1 MAQTFLTNLDLNK
14 NELQNAVVQN
24 LGTAPGAPAAGQLYF
39 DTSGVT
45 PLNHLKVYNGTGWDD
60 LTEGDISGITAG
72 TGLTGGGT
80 SGTVTIN
87 IADTGVTGASYG
99 SSTAIPVLTINDQGQ
114 ITAASTASITTTLSI
129 AGDGATSDS
138 VALATDTLTFAGDT
152 GITATVAS
160 DTVTIDLD
168 DTAVTLGSYGTTAAK
183 TVSFTVD
190 QQGRLTAASEQD
202 ISIVSTQ
209 VSDLSSNTVSSLT
222 GTTNEVEVSAS
233 TGAVTVG
240 LPNDVTIGN
249 DLTVTNDLLVSG
261 NLTVSGTTTTI
272 DTATLSVEDPLI
284 ILGSGNDT
292 TDAVDIGFYGL
303 YDTSGS
309 QDLYAGLFRDADDS
323 GKFKLF
329 VDSQTAPTTTVDTS
343 ATGYTIGTLVANIT
357 GGTVSGLTSAI
368 AIADGGTNATSES
381 GARTNLGVYTTSGTP
396 TTSTSTLARIAAQG
410 CAASSGSTSTTT
422 VTHNFGTKD
431 VIVQVF
437 EASSGATV
445 VGDVVRTH
453 NDYVTVTLNGGSI
466 ALNEYRIVVTAA

>member
-1 MAQTFLTNLDLNK
+1 MAQKYLTNLDLNQ

-24 LGTAPGAPAAGQLYF
+24 LASAPGSPVAGQLYF
-39 DTSGVT
+39 DTNGS
-45 PLNHLKVYNGTGWDD
+45 LNHIKVYNGTGWDD
-60 LTEGDISGITAG
+60 LTEGDISGVTAG
-72 TGLTGGGT
+72 TGLAGGGT
-80 SGTVTIN
+80 SGTVTLN
-87 IADTGVTGASYG
+87 IDTTGVTAASYG
-99 SSTAIPVLTINDQGQ
+99 SSTAIPVLTINAQGQ

-168 DTAVTLGSYGTTAAK
+168 DTAVTTGSYGAAD
-183 TVSFTVD
+183 TVSTFTVD
-190 QQGRLTAASEQD
+190 QQGRLTAAGQTS
-202 ISIVSTQ
+202 ISILSSQ

-222 GTTNEVEVSAS
+222 GTANEVEVSAS

-240 LPNDVTIGN
+240 LPNDVIIGN
-249 DLTVTNDLLVSG
+249 DLTVTNDLTVSG
-261 NLTVSGTTTTI
+261 NLTVTGTSTTV
-272 DTATLSVEDPLI
+272 DTATLTVEDPLI
-284 ILGSGNDT
+284 ILGSNNDT

-329 VDSQTAPTTTVDTS
+329 VDSQTAPTTTVDTA
-343 ATGYTIGTLVANIT
+343 ATGYTIGTLVANVE
-357 GGTVSGLTSAI
+357 GGTVSGLTSDI
-368 AIADGGTNATSES
+368 AVVDGGTGASTETN
-381 GARTNLGVYTTSGTP
+381 ARTNLGVSTGTP
-396 TTSTSTLARIAAQG
+396 TTSTSTLARIAAQD

-437 EASSGATV
+437 DASTGSTV
-445 VGDVVRTH
+445 VGDVARSTT
-453 NDYVTVTLNGGSI
+453 NAVTVTLNGSSI
-466 ALNEYRIVVTAA
+466 TAGDYRIVVTSA

>member
-1 MAQTFLTNLDLNK
+1 MAQKYLTNLDLNQ

-24 LGTAPGAPAAGQLYF
+24 LASAPGSPVAGQLYF
-39 DTSGVT
+39 DTNGS
-45 PLNHLKVYNGTGWDD
+45 LNHIKVYNGTGWDD
-60 LTEGDISGITAG
+60 LTEGDISGVTAG
-72 TGLTGGGT
+72 TGLAGGGT
-80 SGTVTIN
+80 TGNVTLN
-87 IADTGVTGASYG
+87 IDTTGVTAASYG
-99 SSTAIPVLTINDQGQ
+99 SSTAIPVLTINAQGQ

-168 DTAVTLGSYGTTAAK
+168 DTAVTSGSYGAAD
-183 TVSFTVD
+183 TVSTFTVD
-190 QQGRLTAASEQD
+190 QQGRLTAAGQT
-202 ISIVSTQ
+202 SINILSSQ

-222 GTTNEVEVSAS
+222 GTANEVEVDAS

-240 LPNDVTIGN
+240 LPDDVIIGN
-249 DLTVTNDLLVSG
+249 DLTVTNDLTVSG
-261 NLTVSGTTTTI
+261 NLTVTGTSTTV
-272 DTATLSVEDPLI
+272 DTATLTVEDPLI
-284 ILGSGNDT
+284 ILGSNNDA

-329 VDSQTAPTTTVDTS
+329 VDSQTAPTTTVDTA
-343 ATGYTIGTLVANIT
+343 ATGYTIGTLVANVE
-357 GGTVSGLTSAI
+357 GGTVSGLTSDI
-368 AIADGGTNATSES
+368 AVADGGTGASTETN
-381 GARTNLGVYTTSGTP
+381 ARTNLGVSTGSP
-396 TTSTSTLARIAAQG
+396 TTSTSVLARIAAQD
-410 CAASSGSTSTTT
+410 CVASVGSTSTTT

-437 EASSGATV
+437 DTSTGSTV
-445 VGDVVRTH
+445 IGDVARGTI
-453 NDYVTVTLNGGSI
+453 NAVTVTLNGASI
-466 ALNEYRIVVTAA
+466 ASGDYRIVVTSA

>member
-1 MAQTFLTNLDLNK
+1 MAQKYLTNLDLNQ

-24 LGTAPGAPAAGQLYF
+24 LASAPGAPIAGQLYF
-39 DTSGVT
+39 DTNGS
-45 PLNHLKVYNGTGWDD
+45 LNHIKVYNGTSWDD
-60 LTEGDISGITAG
+60 LTEGDISGVTAG
-72 TGLTGGGT
+72 TGLAGGGT
-80 SGTVTIN
+80 SGTVTLN
-87 IADTGVTGASYG
+87 IDTTGVTAASYG
-99 SSTAIPVLTINDQGQ
+99 SSTAIPVLTINAQGQ

-168 DTAVTLGSYGTTAAK
+168 DTAVTVGSYGAAD
-183 TVSFTVD
+183 TVSTFTVD
-190 QQGRLTAASEQD
+190 QQGRLTAAGQTS
-202 ISIVSTQ
+202 ISILSSQ

-222 GTTNEVEVSAS
+222 GTANEVEVSAS

-240 LPNDVTIGN
+240 LPNDVIIGN
-249 DLTVTNDLLVSG
+249 DLTVTNDLTVSG
-261 NLTVSGTTTTI
+261 NLTVTGTSTTV
-272 DTATLSVEDPLI
+272 DTATLTVEDPLI
-284 ILGSGNDT
+284 ILGSNNDT

-329 VDSQTAPTTTVDTS
+329 VDSQTAPTTTVDTA
-343 ATGYTIGTLVANIT
+343 ATGYTIGTLVANVE
-357 GGTVSGLTSAI
+357 GGTVSGLTSDI
-368 AIADGGTNATSES
+368 AVVDGGTGASTETN
-381 GARTNLGVYTTSGTP
+381 ARTNLGVSTGTP
-396 TTSTSTLARIAAQG
+396 TTSTSTLARIAAQD

-437 EASSGATV
+437 DTSTGATV
-445 VGDVVRTH
+445 VGDVARGTT
-453 NDYVTVTLNGGSI
+453 NAVTVTLNGSSI
-466 ALNEYRIVVTAA
+466 TSGDYRIVVTSA

>member
-24 LGTAPGAPAAGQLYF
+24 LASAPGSPVAGQLYF
-39 DTSGVT
+39 DTNGS
-45 PLNHLKVYNGTGWDD
+45 LNHIKVYNGTGWDD
-60 LTEGDISGITAG
+60 LTEGDISGVTAG
-72 TGLTGGGT
+72 TGLSGGGT

-222 GTTNEVEVSAS
+222 GTTNEVEVNAS

-240 LPNDVTIGN
+240 LPNDVTISN
-249 DLTVTNDLLVSG
+249 DLTVTNDLTVSG

-284 ILGSGNDT
+284 VLGSGNDT

-357 GGTVSGLTSAI
+357 GGAVSGLTSDI
-368 AIADGGTNATSES
+368 AVTDGGTGASSES
-381 GARTNLGVYTTSGTP
+381 AARTNLGISTGTP

-422 VTHNFGTKD
+422 VTHNFGTTD

-445 VGDVVRTH
+445 VGDVVRGSA
-453 NDYVTVTLNGGSI
+453 NAVTVTLNGGSI
-466 ALNEYRIVVTAA
+466 ALNDYRIVVTAA

>member
-1 MAQTFLTNLDLNK
+1 MAQKYLTNLDLNQ

-24 LGTAPGAPAAGQLYF
+24 LASAPGSPVAGQLYF
-39 DTSGVT
+39 DTNGS
-45 PLNHLKVYNGTGWDD
+45 LNHIKVYNGTGWDD
-60 LTEGDISGITAG
+60 LTEGDISGVTAG
-72 TGLTGGGT
+72 TGLAGGGT
-80 SGTVTIN
+80 SGTVTLN
-87 IADTGVTGASYG
+87 IDTTGVTAASYG
-99 SSTAIPVLTINDQGQ
+99 SSTAIPVLTINAQGQ

-168 DTAVTLGSYGTTAAK
+168 DTSVTTGSYGAAD
-183 TVSFTVD
+183 TVSTFTVD
-190 QQGRLTAASEQD
+190 QQGRLTAAGQTS
-202 ISIVSTQ
+202 ISILSSQ

-222 GTTNEVEVSAS
+222 GTANEVEVSAS

-240 LPNDVTIGN
+240 LPNDVIIGN
-249 DLTVTNDLLVSG
+249 DLTVTNDLTVSG
-261 NLTVSGTTTTI
+261 NLTVTGTSTTV
-272 DTATLSVEDPLI
+272 DTATLTVEDPLI
-284 ILGSGNDT
+284 ILGSNNDT

-329 VDSQTAPTTTVDTS
+329 VDSQTAPTTTVDTA
-343 ATGYTIGTLVANIT
+343 ATGYTIGTLVANVE
-357 GGTVSGLTSAI
+357 GGTVSGLTSDI
-368 AIADGGTNATSES
+368 AVSDGGTGASTETN
-381 GARTNLGVYTTSGTP
+381 ARTNLGVSTGTP
-396 TTSTSTLARIAAQG
+396 TTSTSTLARIAAQD
-410 CAASSGSTSTTT
+410 CAASVGSTSTTT

-437 EASSGATV
+437 DASTGSTV
-445 VGDVVRTH
+445 VGDVARSTT
-453 NDYVTVTLNGGSI
+453 NAVTVTLNGSSI
-466 ALNEYRIVVTAA
+466 TAGDYRIVVTSA

>member
-1 MAQTFLTNLDLNK
+1 MAQTYLTNLDLNK

-24 LGTAPGAPAAGQLYF
+24 LASAPGSPVAGQLYF
-39 DTSGVT
+39 DTNGS
-45 PLNHLKVYNGTGWDD
+45 LNHIKVYNGTGWDD
-60 LTEGDISGITAG
+60 LTEGDISGVTAG

-80 SGTVTIN
+80 SGTVTLN
-87 IADTGVTGASYG
+87 IDTTGVTAASYG
-99 SSTAIPVLTINDQGQ
+99 SSTAIPVLTINAQGQ

-168 DTAVTLGSYGTTAAK
+168 DTAVTVGSYGAAD
-183 TVSFTVD
+183 TVSTFTVD
-190 QQGRLTAASEQD
+190 QQGRLTAAGQTS
-202 ISIVSTQ
+202 ISILSSQ

-222 GTTNEVEVSAS
+222 GTANEVEVSAS

-240 LPNDVTIGN
+240 LPNDVIIGN
-249 DLTVTNDLLVSG
+249 DLTVTNDLTVSG
-261 NLTVSGTTTTI
+261 NLTVTGTSTTV
-272 DTATLSVEDPLI
+272 DTATLTVEDPLI
-284 ILGSGNDT
+284 ILGSNNDT

-329 VDSQTAPTTTVDTS
+329 VDSQTAPTTTVDTA
-343 ATGYTIGTLVANIT
+343 ATGYTIGTLVANVE
-357 GGTVSGLTSAI
+357 GGTVSGLTSDI
-368 AIADGGTNATSES
+368 AVSDGGTGASTETS
-381 GARTNLGVYTTSGTP
+381 ARTNLGVSTGTP
-396 TTSTSTLARIAAQG
+396 TTSTSTLARIAAQD
-410 CAASSGSTSTTT
+410 CAASAGSNSTTT

-437 EASSGATV
+437 DASTGSTV
-445 VGDVVRTH
+445 VGDVARSTT
-453 NDYVTVTLNGGSI
+453 NAVTVTLNGSSI
-466 ALNEYRIVVTAA
+466 TSGDYRIVVTSA

>member
-1 MAQTFLTNLDLNK
+1 MAQKYLTNLDLNQ

-24 LGTAPGAPAAGQLYF
+24 LASAPGAPIAGQLYF
-39 DTSGVT
+39 DTNGS
-45 PLNHLKVYNGTGWDD
+45 LNHIKVYNGTSWDD
-60 LTEGDISGITAG
+60 LTEGDISGVTAG
-72 TGLTGGGT
+72 TGLAGGGT
-80 SGTVTIN
+80 SGTVTLN
-87 IADTGVTGASYG
+87 IDTTGVTAASYG
-99 SSTAIPVLTINDQGQ
+99 SSTAIPVLTINAQGQ

-168 DTAVTLGSYGTTAAK
+168 DTAVTVGSYGAAD
-183 TVSFTVD
+183 TVSTFTVD
-190 QQGRLTAASEQD
+190 QQGRLTAAGQTS
-202 ISIVSTQ
+202 ISILSSQ

-222 GTTNEVEVSAS
+222 GTANEVEVSAS

-240 LPNDVTIGN
+240 LPNDVIIGN
-249 DLTVTNDLLVSG
+249 DLTVTNDLTVSG
-261 NLTVSGTTTTI
+261 NLTVTGTSTTV
-272 DTATLSVEDPLI
+272 DTATLTVEDPLI
-284 ILGSGNDT
+284 ILGSNNDT

-329 VDSQTAPTTTVDTS
+329 VDSQTAPTTTVDTA
-343 ATGYTIGTLVANIT
+343 ATGYTIGTLVANVE
-357 GGTVSGLTSAI
+357 GGTVSGLTSDI
-368 AIADGGTNATSES
+368 AVVDGGTGASTETN
-381 GARTNLGVYTTSGTP
+381 ARTNLGVSTGTP
-396 TTSTSTLARIAAQG
+396 TTSTSTLARIAAQD

-437 EASSGATV
+437 DTSTGATV
-445 VGDVVRTH
+445 VGDVARGTT
-453 NDYVTVTLNGGSI
+453 NAVTVTLNGSSI
-466 ALNEYRIVVTAA
+466 TAGDYRIVVTSA

>member
-1 MAQTFLTNLDLNK
+1 MAQTFLTNIDLNK

-24 LGTAPGAPAAGQLYF
+24 LASAPGSPVAGQLYF
-39 DTSGVT
+39 DTNGS
-45 PLNHLKVYNGTGWDD
+45 LNHIKVYNGTGWDD
-60 LTEGDISGITAG
+60 LTEGDISGVTAG
-72 TGLTGGGT
+72 TGLSGGGT

-87 IADTGVTGASYG
+87 IADTGVSATSYG
-99 SSTAIPVLTINDQGQ
+99 STTAIPVITVNAQGQ
-114 ITAASTASITTTLSI
+114 ITSATTAAITTTLSI
-129 AGDGATSDS
+129 AGDNTTSDS

-168 DTAVTLGSYGTTAAK
+168 DTAVSTGSYGAAD
-183 TVSFTVD
+183 TVSTFTVD
-190 QQGRLTAASEQD
+190 QQGRLTAAGTATID
-202 ISIVSTQ
+202 ITSSQ
-209 VSDLSSNTVSSLT
+209 VNDLSSNTVSSLT
-222 GTTNEVEVSAS
+222 GTANEVEVSAS

-240 LPNDVTIGN
+240 LPSDVTIGN

-284 ILGSGNDT
+284 VLGSGNDT

-329 VDSQTAPTTTVDTS
+329 VDSQSAPTTTVDTS

-357 GGTVSGLTSAI
+357 GGTVSGLTSDI
-368 AIADGGTNATSES
+368 AVTDGGTGASSES
-381 GARTNLGVYTTSGTP
+381 AARTNLGVSTGSP
-396 TTSTSTLARIAAQG
+396 TTSTSTLARIAAQD
-410 CAASSGSTSTTT
+410 CAASSGSTSATT

-437 EASSGATV
+437 DTSTGATV
-445 VGDVVRTH
+445 IGDVTRGST
-453 NDYVTVTLNGGSI
+453 NAVTVTLNGGSI
-466 ALNEYRIVVTAA
+466 SSGDYRIVVTSA

>member
-1 MAQTFLTNLDLNK
+1 MAQTFLTNVDLNK

-24 LGTAPGAPAAGQLYF
+24 LASAPGAPVAGQLYF
-39 DTSGVT
+39 DTNGN
-45 PLNHLKVYNGTGWDD
+45 LNHIKVYNGTGWDD
-60 LTEGDISGITAG
+60 LTEGDISGVTAG
-72 TGLTGGGT
+72 TGLSGGGT

-87 IADTGVTGASYG
+87 IADTGVSATSYG
-99 SSTAIPVLTINDQGQ
+99 STTAIPVITVNAQGQ
-114 ITAASTASITTTLSI
+114 ITSATTAAITTTLAI
-129 AGDGATSDS
+129 AGDNSTSDS
-138 VALATDTLTFAGDT
+138 VALATDTLTFLGDT
-152 GITATVAS
+152 GITATVAT

-168 DTAVTLGSYGTTAAK
+168 DTAVTLGSYGSTAAK

-202 ISIVSTQ
+202 ISIVSSQ
-209 VSDLSSNTVSSLT
+209 VSDLSSNSVSSLT
-222 GTTNEVEVSAS
+222 GTANEVEVSAS

-284 ILGSGNDT
+284 VLGSGNDT

-329 VDSQTAPTTTVDTS
+329 VDSQSAPTTTVDTS

-357 GGTVSGLTSAI
+357 GGTVSGLTSDLAV
-368 AIADGGTNATSES
+368 ADGGTGASSES
-381 GARTNLGVYTTSGTP
+381 GARTNLGVSTGSP
-396 TTSTSTLARIAAQG
+396 TTSTSTLARIAAQD
-410 CAASSGSTSTTT
+410 CAASSGATSTTT

-437 EASSGATV
+437 DTATGATV
-445 VGDVVRTH
+445 IGDVTRGTT
-453 NDYVTVTLNGGSI
+453 NAVTVTLNGGSI
-466 ALNEYRIVVTAA
+466 TAGDYRIVVTAA

>member
-1 MAQTFLTNLDLNK
+1 MAQKYLTNLDLNQ

-24 LGTAPGAPAAGQLYF
+24 LASAPGFPVAGQLYF
-39 DTSGVT
+39 DTNGS
-45 PLNHLKVYNGTGWDD
+45 LNHIKVYNGTGWDD
-60 LTEGDISGITAG
+60 LTEGDISGVTAG

-80 SGTVTIN
+80 SGTVTLN
-87 IADTGVTGASYG
+87 IDTTGVTAASYG
-99 SSTAIPVLTINDQGQ
+99 SSTAIPVLTINAQGQ

-168 DTAVTLGSYGTTAAK
+168 DTSVTTGSYGAAD
-183 TVSFTVD
+183 TVSTFTVD
-190 QQGRLTAASEQD
+190 QQGRLTAAGQTS
-202 ISIVSTQ
+202 ISILSSQ

-222 GTTNEVEVSAS
+222 GTANEVEVNAS

-240 LPNDVTIGN
+240 LPSDVIIGN
-249 DLTVTNDLLVSG
+249 DLTVTNDLVVSG
-261 NLTVSGTTTTI
+261 NFTVTGTSTTV
-272 DTATLSVEDPLI
+272 DTATLTVEDPLI
-284 ILGSGNDT
+284 ILGSNNDT

-329 VDSQTAPTTTVDTS
+329 VDSQTAPTTTVDTA
-343 ATGYTIGTLVANIT
+343 ATGYTIGTLVANVE
-357 GGTVSGLTSAI
+357 GGTVSGLTSDI
-368 AIADGGTNATSES
+368 AVVDGGTGASTETN
-381 GARTNLGVYTTSGTP
+381 ARTNLGVSTGTP
-396 TTSTSTLARIAAQG
+396 TTSTSTLARIAAQD
-410 CAASSGSTSTTT
+410 CAASAGSTSTTT

-437 EASSGATV
+437 DASTGSTV
-445 VGDVVRTH
+445 VGDVARSTT
-453 NDYVTVTLNGGSI
+453 NAVTVTLNGSSI
-466 ALNEYRIVVTAA
+466 TSGDYRIVVTSA

>member
-24 LGTAPGAPAAGQLYF
+24 LASAPGSPVAGQLYF
-39 DTSGVT
+39 DTNGS
-45 PLNHLKVYNGTGWDD
+45 LNHIKVYNGTGWDD
-60 LTEGDISGITAG
+60 LTEGDISGVTAG
-72 TGLTGGGT
+72 TGLSGGGT

-87 IADTGVTGASYG
+87 IADSGVTLGSYG
-99 SSTAIPVLTINDQGQ
+99 SATAIPVLTINAQGQ
-114 ITAASTASITTTLSI
+114 ITAASTASVATALTVDGDATTADVDLLTDDLQIHGTSGVVSTSVSKTGTDATL
-129 AGDGATSDS
+129 
-138 VALATDTLTFAGDT
+138 V
-152 GITATVAS
+152 
-160 DTVTIDLD
+160 IDLV
-168 DTAVTLGSYGTTAAK
+168 DTAVTLGSYGSTAAK

-202 ISIVSTQ
+202 ISITSSQ

-240 LPNDVTIGN
+240 LPNDVTISN
-249 DLTVTNDLLVSG
+249 DLTVTNDLTVSG

-284 ILGSGNDT
+284 VLGSGNDT

-357 GGTVSGLTSAI
+357 GGTVSGLTSDI
-368 AIADGGTNATSES
+368 AVTDGGTGASSES
-381 GARTNLGVYTTSGTP
+381 AARTNLGISTGTP

-410 CAASSGSTSTTT
+410 CAASSGSTRTTT
-422 VTHNFGTKD
+422 VTHNFGTTD

-445 VGDVVRTH
+445 VGDVVRGSA
-453 NDYVTVTLNGGSI
+453 NAVTVTLNGGSI
-466 ALNEYRIVVTAA
+466 ALNDYRIVVTAA

>member
-1 MAQTFLTNLDLNK
+1 MAQKYLTNLDLNQ

-24 LGTAPGAPAAGQLYF
+24 LASAPGAPIAGQLYF
-39 DTSGVT
+39 DTNGS
-45 PLNHLKVYNGTGWDD
+45 LNHIKVYNGTSWDD
-60 LTEGDISGITAG
+60 LTEGDISGVTAG
-72 TGLTGGGT
+72 TGLAGGGT
-80 SGTVTIN
+80 SGTVTLN
-87 IADTGVTGASYG
+87 IDTTGVTAAAYG
-99 SSTAIPVLTINDQGQ
+99 SSTAIPVLTINAQGQ

-168 DTAVTLGSYGTTAAK
+168 DTAVTVGSYGAAD
-183 TVSFTVD
+183 TVSTFTVD
-190 QQGRLTAASEQD
+190 QQGRLTAAGQTS
-202 ISIVSTQ
+202 ISILSSQ

-222 GTTNEVEVSAS
+222 GTANEVEVSAS

-240 LPNDVTIGN
+240 LPNDVIIGN
-249 DLTVTNDLLVSG
+249 DLTVTNDLTVSG
-261 NLTVSGTTTTI
+261 NLTVTGTSTTV
-272 DTATLSVEDPLI
+272 DTATLTVEDPLI
-284 ILGSGNDT
+284 ILGSNNDT

-329 VDSQTAPTTTVDTS
+329 VDSQTAPTTTVDTA
-343 ATGYTIGTLVANIT
+343 ATGYTIGTLVANVE
-357 GGTVSGLTSAI
+357 GGTVSGLTSDI
-368 AIADGGTNATSES
+368 AVVDGGTGASTETN
-381 GARTNLGVYTTSGTP
+381 ARTNLGVSTGTP
-396 TTSTSTLARIAAQG
+396 TTSTSTLARIAAQD

-437 EASSGATV
+437 DTSTGATV
-445 VGDVVRTH
+445 VGDVARGTT
-453 NDYVTVTLNGGSI
+453 NAVTVTLNGSSI
-466 ALNEYRIVVTAA
+466 TSGDYRIVVTSA